1 MNRREPPGWGP
12 DWASTGLVESDHSR
26 DPGQHLVVLDHP
38 AEPGGDLVVK
48 GQRPVASGF
57 TTRRLIVT
65 LLVSLGLHAAAAI
78 AVLLLLHAGVPV
90 ADGPEKPT
98 EVELVMEEH
107 KGDPHPTATPTQPTP
122 QAERPP
128 LETPRPSKPPAP
140 DATEQTAAPVP
151 DETPPE
157 QTAAETP
164 VQPKAAAQAKTA
176 ETPVQVA
183 HPESPPAAQQA
194 PTVSLQGTDSP
205 SDAKAFGAN
214 VIPAAA
220 DAVFH
225 NRPPEYPPDSAMNG
239 EHGIVVVVIHVSPMG
254 TALGVDLVRSSGYVL
269 LDRAARDA
277 VMHWRFLPAVK
288 DGQPVA
294 SDMAMGFD
302 FENR

>member
-1 MNRREPPGWGP
+1 M
-12 DWASTGLVESDHSR
+12 
-26 DPGQHLVVLDHP
+26 VLDRP
-38 AEPGGDLVVK
+38 AAEGDGLNPK
-48 GQRPVASGF
+48 RQRRVAGGF
-57 TTRRLIVT
+57 TTRRLIIT
-65 LLVSLGLHAAAAI
+65 LLVSLGLHAAAVI
-78 AVLLLLHAGVPV
+78 VVLLLLHTGVPV
-90 ADGPEKPT
+90 AGGPEKPT

-107 KGDPHPTATPTQPTP
+107 KGDPHPTAAPSQPAP
-122 QAERPP
+122 QAQKQPP
-128 LETPRPSKPPAP
+128 EKQPPAKQQAEKQP
-140 DATEQTAAPVP
+140 PEQPKPTRPPVP
-151 DETPPE
+151 DETEQTAVPVPDEVPPE

-164 VQPKAAAQAKTA
+164 VQPNAAAPAKAAQTA
-176 ETPVQVA
+176 EA
-183 HPESPPAAQQA
+183 PPAAQQA
-194 PTVSLQGTDSP
+194 PTISLQGTDSP
-205 SDAKAFGAN
+205 SDAKAFGAH

-269 LDRAARDA
+269 LDRAAREA